1 MSLQKRFF
9 NEWVMHKL
17 EASPLSRRELCNI
30 SGVSY
35 SSLCKKF
42 QPRLANLV
50 LICETLNEAVEGD
63 SKALDALIIE
73 AIANSSREYRYA
85 KERIEKGKE

>member
-1 MSLQKRFF
+1 M
-9 NEWVMHKL
+9 
-17 EASPLSRRELCNI
+17 
-30 SGVSY
+30 
-35 SSLCKKF
+35 
-42 QPRLANLV
+42 
-50 LICETLNEAVEGD
+50 LICEALNEAVEGD

>member
-1 MSLQKRFF
+1 
-9 NEWVMHKL
+9 
-17 EASPLSRRELCNI
+17 
-30 SGVSY
+30 
-35 SSLCKKF
+35 
-42 QPRLANLV
+42 V